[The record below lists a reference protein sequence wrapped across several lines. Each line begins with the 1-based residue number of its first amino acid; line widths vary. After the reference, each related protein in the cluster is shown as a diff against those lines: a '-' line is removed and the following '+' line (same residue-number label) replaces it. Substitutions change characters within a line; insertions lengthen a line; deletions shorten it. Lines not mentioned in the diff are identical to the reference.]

1 MKIKIIADSTCDLP
15 KELTQKYGI
24 TLSPLTVIK
33 DGESFK
39 DNVTITPAE
48 IFAHVAAGGSLCS
61 TAAGNVADY
70 QDLFAQFAGEY
81 DGILHISLGSGFSSS
96 YQNACLAA
104 DEFNNVKVVDSQNL
118 STGQGLVV
126 LYACKLAKTCE
137 SLGQLHADV
146 QAYTS
151 RVEASFLLNRLDY
164 MVKGGRCSAAAALGA
179 NLLNL
184 KPCIEV
190 KDGKMGVVK
199 KYRGNYAKCLA
210 AYVKDRLDSREDL
223 TGDLLFLT
231 YTTVSD
237 DCLKAVKDGISQYGH
252 FEEMVECTAGCTI
265 SCHCGPETLGIL
277 FVRK

>member
-1 MKIKIIADSTCDLP
+1 MKIKIISDSTCDLP
-15 KELTQKYGI
+15 KTLAEKYDV
-24 TLSPLTVIK
+24 TMSPLTIIK

-39 DNVTITPAE
+39 DNVTITPQE
-48 IFAHVAAGGSLCS
+48 IFEHVAAGGSLCS

-70 QDLFAQFAGEY
+70 QDLFAQFAGDY

-104 DEFNNVKVVDSQNL
+104 EEFDNIKVVDSQNL
-118 STGQGLVV
+118 STGQALIVV
-126 LYACKLAKTCE
+126 YACKLAQNCE
-137 SLGQLHADV
+137 SLEQLHADV

-210 AYVKDRLDSREDL
+210 NYVKDRLDGRDDL
-223 TGDLLFLT
+223 TREQLFLT

-237 DCLKAVKDGISQYGH
+237 DCRQAVLDAIGQYGH
-252 FEEMVECTAGCTI
+252 FEEMVECTAGCTV